1 MVRGG
6 GHGRGVLLEGGEVG
20 RSYIRRFVFRDRND
34 GASLT

>member
-6 GHGRGVLLEGGEVG
+6 GHGHGVLLEGGEVG
-20 RSYIRRFVFRDRND
+20 RSYIRHFVFRDRND